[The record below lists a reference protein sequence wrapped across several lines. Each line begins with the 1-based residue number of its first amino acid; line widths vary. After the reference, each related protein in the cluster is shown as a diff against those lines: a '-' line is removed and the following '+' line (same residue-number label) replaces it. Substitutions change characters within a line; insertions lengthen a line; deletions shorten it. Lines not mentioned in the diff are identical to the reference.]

1 MRHKEGESD
10 LRTPSVGELRRRR
23 RRLALTLKEDPEAT
37 LQGALVTQG
46 RRCGKAGCRCT
57 QDELHGPYVYVALAR
72 PRRGSRLLYVPETLR
87 AVVRQKIAM
96 TARVAAALAAISEI
110 NLELLARRAL
120 K

>member
-1 MRHKEGESD
+1 MRHKTASPELGT
-10 LRTPSVGELRRRR
+10 LSVSELQRRRR
-23 RRLALTLKEDPEAT
+23 QLARTFQDPEAT

-57 QDELHGPYVYVALAR
+57 QGELHGPYVYVALPRAR
-72 PRRGSRLLYVPETLR
+72 GGSRLLYVPEEFR
-87 AVVRQKIAM
+87 EVVQQKIAM
-96 TARVAAALAAISEI
+96 TDRMVMALEAISAI